1 MNNFPQTVNYIASAI
16 DMVSKNT
23 SSSARQIASTS
34 SNNPRNGQNQGDKVE
49 AVAEGDETTVDPTMV
64 EAEGR
69 VIITIRPHPPGMD
82 RVMTTGS
89 SPEDI
94 AIMNGIVSPNP
105 NETAYIGNE

>member
-1 MNNFPQTVNYIASAI
+1 
-16 DMVSKNT
+16 
-23 SSSARQIASTS
+23 
-34 SNNPRNGQNQGDKVE
+34 
-49 AVAEGDETTVDPTMV
+49 
-64 EAEGR
+64 
-69 VIITIRPHPPGMD
+69 MD